1 MSRLPDGLEPLLD
14 VEQLRASDAW
24 AIEERGIPG
33 VDLME
38 RAGEGLFEIV
48 WKHAPPG
55 EVVVVCGGGNNGG
68 DGYVV
73 ARLLRQAGRGV
84 TVLHASDPA
93 KLSGD
98 AATMRDRLVGEP
110 ALPFAAGALD
120 GAAVIVDAMLGTGF
134 SGSPRDPVAA
144 AIAAING
151 ADAFVVAA
159 DVPSGVAAATGA
171 VAGEAVCAAITA
183 TFHAAMPGLWI
194 APGKAHAGE
203 VVVVDIGIPEG
214 GPAVPWI
221 GLIGAGTLAT
231 YPRRG
236 AESTKFASGHVLV
249 AGGARGLTGAPC
261 LSSMAA
267 MRAGAGYVTA
277 CVPAAL
283 NDIFEIK
290 LTEVMSAPLPDDGG
304 SHTEVGAGEV
314 LERSAARGGAV
325 VLGPGLGRSE
335 GAFAFGRAVA
345 LGVDVPLVLDADGLN
360 AFAGGD
366 GDGEGEAA
374 RGPGLEAL
382 AARSA
387 PTILT
392 PHGGELGRL
401 LGVDSDAI
409 AAARLD
415 AAREAAR
422 RSGAIVVL
430 KGDDTLVAEPD
441 GRVGISRGGS
451 PALATAGT
459 GDVLSGVLGAF
470 LARGM
475 APFEAACAAVF
486 AHAEAGRRAATML
499 GGPDGVIASDV
510 IDQLAH
516 TLD

>member
-73 ARLLRQAGRGV
+73 ARLLRQAGRSV
-84 TVLHASDPA
+84 TVLHTSDPA

-110 ALPFAAGALD
+110 ALPFAVGALD
-120 GAAVIVDAMLGTGF
+120 GAAGIVDAILGTGF
-134 SGSPRDPVAA
+134 SGNPRDPVAS
-144 AIAAING
+144 AIAAINS
-151 ADAFVVAA
+151 ADAFVIAA
-159 DVPSGVAAATGA
+159 DVPSGVDAATGA
-171 VAGEAVCAAITA
+171 VAGDAVCAAITA

-203 VVVVDIGIPEG
+203 VVVVDIGIPDD
-214 GPAVPWI
+214 GPAEAWI
-221 GLIGAGTLAT
+221 GLIGPGILAT

-277 CVPAAL
+277 CVPDAL

-304 SHTEVGAGEV
+304 SHTEAGAGEV

-325 VLGPGLGRSE
+325 VLGPGLGRSD
-335 GAFAFGRAVA
+335 GAFAFARAVA
-345 LGVDVPLVLDADGLN
+345 RDVDAPLVLDADGLN

-366 GDGEGEAA
+366 GDGEAA
-374 RGPGLEAL
+374 RGPGLDAL

-409 AAARLD
+409 AARRLD
-415 AAREAAR
+415 HVREAAR

-486 AHAEAGRRAATML
+486 AHAEAGRRAASAL

-510 IDQLAH
+510 VDQLAQ
-516 TLD
+516 TLE

>member
-1 MSRLPDGLEPLLD
+1 MSLALPDGLEPLLD
-14 VEQLRASDAW
+14 VEQLRATDAW

-38 RAGEGLFEIV
+38 RAAEGLFEVV

-55 EVVVVCGGGNNGG
+55 EVIVVCGGGNNGG
-68 DGYVV
+68 DGYAV
-73 ARLLRQAGRGV
+73 ARLLRLAGRSV
-84 TVLHASDPA
+84 SVLHTADPA
-93 KLSGD
+93 KLTGD
-98 AATMRDRLVGEP
+98 AALMRDRLPGEP
-110 ALPFAAGALD
+110 PLPFAAGALD
-120 GAAVIVDAMLGTGF
+120 GAATIVDAMLGTGF

-144 AIAAING
+144 AIAAINA

-159 DVPSGVAAATGA
+159 DVPSGVDAATGA
-171 VAGEAVCAAITA
+171 VAGEAVHATITA

-194 APGKAHAGE
+194 APGKGHAGE
-203 VVVVDIGIPEG
+203 VVVVDIGVPEG
-214 GPAVPWI
+214 GPAQPWV
-221 GLIGAGTLAT
+221 GLIDAGVLAS

-261 LSSMAA
+261 LASMAA

-277 CVPAAL
+277 CVPDSL

-290 LTEVMSAPLPDDGG
+290 LTEVMSAPLPDEDG
-304 SHTEVGAGEV
+304 SHTEAGAAEV
-314 LERSAARGGAV
+314 LERAAARGGAV
-325 VLGPGLGRSE
+325 VLGPGLGRGD
-335 GAFAFGRAVA
+335 GAFAFAQRVA
-345 LGVDVPLVLDADGLN
+345 LGVDAPLVLDADGLN
-360 AFAGGD
+360 AFADDLQSLAG
-366 GDGEGEAA
+366 
-374 RGPGLEAL
+374 RG
-382 AARSA
+382 A

-401 LGVDSDAI
+401 LDVDSEAI
-409 AAARLD
+409 AARRLD
-415 AAREAAR
+415 HTRAAAR

-441 GRVGISRGGS
+441 GRVAISRGGS

-459 GDVLSGVLGAF
+459 GDVLSGILGAF

-475 APFEAACAAVF
+475 EPFEAACAAVF
-486 AHAEAGRRAATML
+486 VHAEAGKRAASAL

-510 IDQLAH
+510 VDELAQ
-516 TLD
+516 TLE

>member
-1 MSRLPDGLEPLLD
+1 MSDVLPDGLEPLLD
-14 VEQLRASDAW
+14 VEQLRATDAW
-24 AIEERGIPG
+24 AISEREIPG
-33 VDLME
+33 AALME
-38 RAGEGLFEIV
+38 RAGEGLFEAV

-68 DGYVV
+68 DGYAV
-73 ARLLRQAGRGV
+73 ARLLRQAGRSV
-84 TVLHASDPA
+84 SVLHTSDPA
-93 KLSGD
+93 KLTGD
-98 AATMRDRLVGEP
+98 AATMRDRLTGDSP
-110 ALPFAAGALD
+110 LSFAAGALD

-134 SGSPRDPVAA
+134 SGAPRDDVAA
-144 AIAAING
+144 AIEAINNSG
-151 ADAFVVAA
+151 AWVVAA
-159 DVPSGVAAATGA
+159 DVPSGVDAATGA
-171 VAGEAVCAAITA
+171 VMGEAVHATMTA

-203 VVVVDIGIPEG
+203 VVVVDIGIPDG
-214 GPAVPWI
+214 GPAEPWI
-221 GLIGAGTLAT
+221 GLIGPEILGS

-267 MRAGAGYVTA
+267 MRAGAGYVTV
-277 CVPAAL
+277 CVPDSL

-304 SHTEVGAGEV
+304 SHTEAGAGEV
-314 LERSAARGGAV
+314 LERAGARGGAV
-325 VLGPGLGRSE
+325 VLGPGLGRSD
-335 GAFAFGRAVA
+335 GAFAFARRVA

-360 AFAGGD
+360 AFGG
-366 GDGEGEAA
+366 AS
-374 RGPGLEAL
+374 EAL
-382 AARSA
+382 AARGA

-392 PHGGELGRL
+392 PHGGELARL
-401 LGVDSDAI
+401 LDVDSGAI
-409 AAARLD
+409 AAHRLD
-415 AAREAAR
+415 HAREAAR

-430 KGDDTLVAEPD
+430 KGDDTLIAEPG
-441 GRVGISRGGS
+441 GRVGVSRGGS

-475 APFEAACAAVF
+475 EPFEAACAAVF
-486 AHAEAGRRAATML
+486 LHAEAGRRAARAL

-510 IDQLAH
+510 VDQLAQ
-516 TLD
+516 TLE